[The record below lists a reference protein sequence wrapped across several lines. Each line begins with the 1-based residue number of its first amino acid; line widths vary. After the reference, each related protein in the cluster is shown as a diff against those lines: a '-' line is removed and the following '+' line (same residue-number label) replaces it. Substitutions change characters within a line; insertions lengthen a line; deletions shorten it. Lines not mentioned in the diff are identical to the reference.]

1 MFAARRAL
9 VVWSLLFAS
18 PLAASAADRELWKFD
33 KGSFVKVD
41 DKHWV
46 ERDASGKVAF
56 NYTER
61 RRTKEFV
68 GLRDRD
74 RKLII
79 RLKDDACFIHYGLED
94 PADES
99 KWDKLYQGAWA
110 K

>member
-1 MFAARRAL
+1 MLAVRRTLMVLPLLLVSPFAAR
-9 VVWSLLFAS
+9 
-18 PLAASAADRELWKFD
+18 AAERELWKFD
-33 KGSFVKVD
+33 RGSFVKVD

-46 ERDASGKVAF
+46 ERDAQGKVAF

-94 PADES
+94 PADET
-99 KWDKLYQGAWA
+99 KWQQIYQGSWA